1 MAQTYLSF
9 DIVLGLGGGSG
20 EGMGGML
27 TSDEMLKHQ
36 VNLYFDHKHLNF
48 AREQL
53 WLNKHSSLLIY
64 SFTGSIKPNSECYDS
79 KA

>member
-1 MAQTYLSF
+1 
-9 DIVLGLGGGSG
+9 
-20 EGMGGML
+20 ML

-36 VNLYFDHKHLNF
+36 VNLSFDHKHINF

-53 WLNKHSSLLIY
+53 WLNKPSSLLIY
-64 SFTGSIKPNSECYDS
+64 SFTGSIKPNSKCYDS